1 MLKIHP
7 MLLHLLQDIPYVAF
21 SDLPRD
27 GEKAIETMLVFLD
40 SAPVGSEACLHL
52 SSVLTPLEGGYQD
65 PPGEE
70 MRLAVEKGEKHPHKK
85 GDFSIGAGAYQFL
98 QLPIAPQAGTIA
110 KQLEELLCDG
120 PSVIYLRI
128 LKESVV
134 ELIIQLIFK
143 A

>member
-1 MLKIHP
+1 
-7 MLLHLLQDIPYVAF
+7 MLLHLLQDIPYVSF
-21 SDLPRD
+21 PSLPKD
-27 GEKAIETMLVFLD
+27 GEKAIAMMLSYLD
-40 SAPVGSEACLHL
+40 SAPVGSEACLHI

-70 MRLAVEKGEKHPHKK
+70 MRLAVEKGEIHPHVQ
-85 GDFSIGAGAYQFL
+85 GDFSIASGDYQFL
-98 QLPIAPQAGTIA
+98 QLPIEPQAETLATYLQEI
-110 KQLEELLCDG
+110 LSDG

-143 A
+143 P